1 MSLFPQRSRERVDES
16 VPRAPLSSQREG
28 ELDCLGGREEEE
40 SFFFSFLRTDGDDE
54 EHVGRRNKKQMEA
67 PPLPPPL
74 SERLVRAYSSIK
86 EHSVRS
92 SVSSLN
98 LKKEPGSPAFLFWDA

>member
-1 MSLFPQRSRERVDES
+1 
-16 VPRAPLSSQREG
+16 
-28 ELDCLGGREEEE
+28 
-40 SFFFSFLRTDGDDE
+40 
-54 EHVGRRNKKQMEA
+54 MEA